1 MPIRLG
7 EGLFTPA
14 PVSELREPTAEE
26 VRLAR
31 IELILADL
39 ARVLGERN
47 ETPIHVDVAPA
58 DLTDIV
64 NAVNGLRQGADADD
78 IAEAVVR
85 ALHIPES
92 APGADLSVLG
102 DLAKALETLDF
113 RLQGV
118 GSQAYGASGP
128 SNISSDPDRRIGIV
142 SGEGNMGA
150 LATNATL
157 IEVRDRVAT
166 EVTLAAL
173 DRFLRPSEQISASGT
188 GAAGAALTVTLPA
201 VAGKTNYISAF
212 TLTSGAAAV
221 NLVSL
226 DVTLTGVVGGT
237 HTYRFVEPTTAGGKL
252 EPVWVPA
259 LVASGPNQAISVVV
273 PAMTG
278 SAVTALNLTGFRL

>member
-7 EGLFTPA
+7 DGLFTPA
-14 PVSELREPTAEE
+14 PVPELREPTAEE

-31 IELILADL
+31 IELVLADL

-85 ALHIPES
+85 ALHIPEPH
-92 APGADLSVLG
+92 APDLSVLS
-102 DLAKALETLDF
+102 DLAKTLETLDF

-118 GSQAYGASGP
+118 GAAYGASGP

-173 DRFLRPSEQISASGT
+173 DRFLRPQEQISAAGV

-201 VAGKTNYISAF
+201 VAGKTNYLSGF

-252 EPVWVPA
+252 EPTWVPA